1 MSSTTLNTIGLLL
14 DIIGALLILVF
25 WVAPQTA
32 FKGKIVTS
40 EDEYS
45 KKDRK
50 KFGYMKLLA
59 QLGMG
64 LLILGFL
71 LQVLSNY
78 IP

>member
-1 MSSTTLNTIGLLL
+1 
-14 DIIGALLILVF
+14 VF

-32 FKGKIVTS
+32 FKGQIATS

-45 KKDRK
+45 EKDRK
-50 KFGYMKLLA
+50 KYNHMKLLA
-59 QLGMG
+59 RLGMG
-64 LLILGFL
+64 LLMLGFL